1 MKEEF
6 EAYLGPSQTCT
17 MECFAPVINIFA
29 KSSIIDLWQCPKY
42 TSGNGAN
49 VLLISNNFSNFL
61 ELKFLIMIYSSVIWS
76 PYVSIC
82 IDLFVKFSLDVT
94 AFQNLYLVGLHLG
107 EGIQKQQSSLFLI
120 WGFKKQQLLCKKS
133 VFKNF

>member
-1 MKEEF
+1 MNRITPLKHMKEEF

-17 MECFAPVINIFA
+17 MECFAPIINIFA
-29 KSSIIDLWQCPKY
+29 KSSIIDLWQCP
-42 TSGNGAN
+42 N
-49 VLLISNNFSNFL
+49 SNNFSNFL